1 MSKKEKD
8 SEKIGEGEEN
18 VYSDEVREDLVESGE
33 ISAEEEG
40 FMMGY
45 DEADASD
52 EEGEEKKKKKED
64 DEDEA

>member
-1 MSKKEKD
+1 MSRKDKD

-52 EEGEEKKKKKED
+52 EEKEEKKKKKEE
-64 DEDEA
+64 EDEA